1 MERAWGELRE
11 VAEDMVKLV
20 GRLGKVGWATML
32 HWEIKDRRRL
42 RRLCLYYSDYHFKFI
57 YLMLSMSLEQQ
68 RRGWRLGGLPLAT
81 HIFALP
87 YLGWEMPLPSSL
99 GGGNI
104 FFYVWAER
112 NNKPCLPRE
121 TKALATPLQWSHSQ
135 LTFHFQGIYLIITV
149 VVNSLSPCHLFRYID
164 LMLIISFST
173 FQLIFH
179 FKRTW
184 WLIYH

>member
-104 FFYVWAER
+104 FFLCLGREEQQTLSSPG
-112 NNKPCLPRE
+112 NKSSSY
-121 TKALATPLQWSHSQ
+121 ATAVEP
-135 LTFHFQGIYLIITV
+135 FPIDI
-149 VVNSLSPCHLFRYID
+149 SLSGDLFDYYCSSKFTFPLPSLQVYWFNAYYIIFYFSID
-164 LMLIISFST
+164 LPL
-173 FQLIFH
+173 
-179 FKRTW
+179 
-184 WLIYH
+184 